1 MIVRSP
7 TTTTALLQQ
16 IRIKWDLVGPTPQ
29 TQRVD
34 QVITSNVAL
43 RHSDHALPIATRCEY
58 MACTWLGE
66 ISSCSCFTALPGP
79 AWVLL
84 SEICKPFCGLSV
96 QCFLGVAWLGPHR
109 SPQPTLES
117 RLSSALCAYVKSTH
131 HAHAHTLGFA
141 CTLDRLTKTFTALF
155 LIERTTRQALTR
167 RHRGFRGLAAL
178 PHAQAVIPPRRHP
191 MLHFLFG
198 FAEASGAG
206 RRRTAT
212 ESGEIG
218 GREGAKNGKAI
229 K

>member
-58 MACTWLGE
+58 MACPWLGE

-84 SEICKPFCGLSV
+84 SKICKPFAGSLYSAS
-96 QCFLGVAWLGPHR
+96 LAW
-109 SPQPTLES
+109 
-117 RLSSALCAYVKSTH
+117 
-131 HAHAHTLGFA
+131 
-141 CTLDRLTKTFTALF
+141 
-155 LIERTTRQALTR
+155 
-167 RHRGFRGLAAL
+167 RGLAPTAVRSQHSSL
-178 PHAQAVIPPRRHP
+178 DSLRRFAPMSNPHTTRMHTPS
-191 MLHFLFG
+191 
-198 FAEASGAG
+198 ASLAPSI
-206 RRRTAT
+206 A
-212 ESGEIG
+212 
-218 GREGAKNGKAI
+218 
-229 K
+229 

>member
-43 RHSDHALPIATRCEY
+43 RHSDHALPIATRCE
-58 MACTWLGE
+58 L
-66 ISSCSCFTALPGP
+66 
-79 AWVLL
+79 
-84 SEICKPFCGLSV
+84 

-178 PHAQAVIPPRRHP
+178 PHAQAVIPPRHP